1 MFQKV
6 RNDMVQKV
14 LYSKESPEEALANA
28 AKQFV
33 DEEIA
38 AAVEVG
44 IVNNP
49 QRKRCRAC
57 QKGPKG
63 DAEFSQGAIG
73 RRTR

>member
-28 AKQFV
+28 AKQL

-38 AAVEVG
+38 AAA
-44 IVNNP
+44 
-49 QRKRCRAC
+49 K
-57 QKGPKG
+57 
-63 DAEFSQGAIG
+63 
-73 RRTR
+73 